1 MVCWRYAHTFFT
13 AAFAYTLC
21 SAAHA
26 ADQAPIPYEVDFAE
40 KLVQLDAMMFVTDR
54 VCLLKKEPLG
64 STYLA
69 AQNNV
74 SLPTKTSDSLLQKR
88 YHEFHKDSTYENLIV
103 STLNTY
109 GQGHPR
115 FECGNLADHFSDLS
129 GLQGNDAIYQK
140 ISFLLEEAP
149 NHGHL
154 RARTAGESGPKSALP
169 NSGEVNEAPKV
180 GDAAPPESTSPD
192 LNAKAPMATG
202 PSSAPSTLERVKAQ
216 WLVETQNY
224 SGGAFIKDF

>member
-26 ADQAPIPYEVDFAE
+26 ADQAPMPYEIDFAE

-54 VCLLKKEPLG
+54 VCLLKKQPLG
-64 STYLA
+64 SIYLT
-69 AQNNV
+69 AQNKV
-74 SLPTKTSDSLLQKR
+74 GLPTKASDALLEER

-115 FECGNLADHFSDLS
+115 FDCGDLGNHFSDLS
-129 GLQGNDAIYQK
+129 GLQGNEAIHQK
-140 ISFLLEEAP
+140 IAFLLEEAP

-154 RARTAGESGPKSALP
+154 PERTAGASAPESGAL
-169 NSGEVNEAPKV
+169 NSGELKEMPKV
-180 GDAAPPESTSPD
+180 GDAVPPESTSPN
-192 LNAKAPMATG
+192 LNTKAPMTAE
-202 PSSAPSTLERVKAQ
+202 PSSAPSTLERAKVQ

-224 SGGAFIKDF
+224 TGGAFIKDF